1 MLWLYRF
8 IIGYLEVEFSGDV
21 AEIILNICAKQGISL
36 WSIKRRDK
44 KIRGFIT
51 VMDFKILPRV
61 AKKCGIRVHI
71 LKRRG
76 FSFIVGRYKKRL
88 GIPVGA
94 AIFFCFL
101 EVMSCFI
108 WTVEVSGN
116 KTLPEKDILAACEK
130 IGVKEGRLKSS
141 VNPKTA
147 KQELLLELNKLAWA
161 SVNIEGCRV
170 TVNVS
175 EAAQKAEEKG
185 TPTNLKASADGIITK
200 INITSGNCLVKPGDT
215 VAKGDLLVSGVIERA
230 DSTQFVRSAGSITAK
245 TERELTVSG
254 YYKRTVGEKT
264 GKIKKKSVLS
274 FFGINIPLFLGRENG
289 NYESRTEIKE
299 ASLLGKSLPI
309 RLYTKYFEMTAQKEV
324 IFSKEELLKEL
335 EEELTRAAQ
344 VEKIADFE
352 VKNREIDE
360 IEGGIR
366 LKALISAEENIA
378 VEENMLFST
387 GN

>member
-51 VMDFKILPRV
+51 VRDFKALPRI
-61 AKKCGIRVHI
+61 AKGSGIRVHI
-71 LKRRG
+71 LKKRG
-76 FSFIVGRYKKRL
+76 FPFIVRRYKKRL

-101 EVMSCFI
+101 EFMSCFI
-108 WTVEVSGN
+108 WTVEISGS
-116 KTLPEKDILAACEK
+116 KTVPEKEILAACEK
-130 IGVKEGRLKSS
+130 IGVKEGAKKSS

-147 KQELLLELNKLAWA
+147 KQELLLELDKLAWA
-161 SVNIEGCRV
+161 SVNIEGCRA

-175 EAAQKAEEKG
+175 EAAQKAEENG
-185 TPTNLKASADGIITK
+185 TPTNLKAAADGIITK

-230 DSTQFVRSAGSITAK
+230 DSTCFVRSAGSITAK
-245 TERELTVSG
+245 TERELTVSA
-254 YYKRTVGEKT
+254 YYERNVGEKT
-264 GKIKKKSVLS
+264 GRIKRKSVLS
-274 FFGINIPLFLGRENG
+274 FFGVDIPLFLGRENG
-289 NYESRTEIKE
+289 SYKSRTELKE
-299 ASLLGKSLPI
+299 ASLLGKRLPI
-309 RLYTKYFEMTAQKEV
+309 RLYTKYFEMTAHKEV
-324 IFSKEELLKEL
+324 ILSKDELLKEL

-352 VKNREIDE
+352 VKNREFDE

-366 LKALISAEENIA
+366 LKAIISAEENIA
-378 VEENMLFST
+378 VEEIMLFST

>member
-21 AEIILNICAKQGISL
+21 AEVILNICAKQGISL
-36 WSIKRRDK
+36 WSIKRRDR

-51 VMDFKILPRV
+51 VRDFKTLPRV
-61 AKKCGIRVHI
+61 AKKSGIRVHI
-71 LKRRG
+71 LKKRG
-76 FSFIVGRYKKRL
+76 FPFIVRRYKKRL

-101 EVMSCFI
+101 ELMSCFI

-116 KTLPEKDILAACEK
+116 KGVPEKDILAACEK
-130 IGVKEGRLKSS
+130 IGVKEGAKKSS

-147 KQELLLELNKLAWA
+147 KQELLLELDKLAWA

-175 EAAQKAEEKG
+175 EAAQKAEENG
-185 TPTNLKASADGIITK
+185 TPTNLKAAADGIITK

-230 DSTQFVRSAGSITAK
+230 DSTDFVRSVGSITAK
-245 TERELTVSG
+245 TERELTVSA
-254 YYKRTVGEKT
+254 YYKRNISEKT
-264 GKIKKKSVLS
+264 GRIKRKRVLT
-274 FFGINIPLFLGRENG
+274 FFGVDIPLFLGRENG
-289 NYESRTEIKE
+289 SFKSRTEVKE

-324 IFSKEELLKEL
+324 ILSKEELLKEL
-335 EEELTRAAQ
+335 EGELTKAVQ

-352 VKNREIDE
+352 VKNREFDE

-366 LKALISAEENIA
+366 LKAIISAEENIA

>member
-8 IIGYLEVEFSGDV
+8 IIGYLEVEYSGDV
-21 AEIILNICAKQGISL
+21 TEIILNICAKQGISL

-51 VMDFKILPRV
+51 VRDFKTLPRI
-61 AKKCGIRVHI
+61 AKGSGIRVHI
-71 LKRRG
+71 LKKRG
-76 FSFIVGRYKKRL
+76 FPFIARRYKKRL

-116 KTLPEKDILAACEK
+116 KTLPERDILAACEK
-130 IGVKEGRLKSS
+130 IGVKEGAKKSS

-147 KQELLLELNKLAWA
+147 KQELLLELSKLAWA

-175 EAAQKAEEKG
+175 EAAQKSEENG
-185 TPTNLKASADGIITK
+185 TPTNLKAAADGIITK

-230 DSTQFVRSAGSITAK
+230 DSTGFVRSVGNVTAK
-245 TERELTVSG
+245 TERELTVSA
-254 YYKRTVGEKT
+254 YYKRNVSEKT
-264 GKIKKKSVLS
+264 GRIKRKRVLS
-274 FFGINIPLFLGRENG
+274 FFGIDIPLFLGHENG
-289 NYESRTEIKE
+289 SFKSRTEVKE
-299 ASLLGKSLPI
+299 ALLLGKSLPI
-309 RLYTKYFEMTAQKEV
+309 RLYTKYYEMTVQKEV
-324 IFSKEELLKEL
+324 ILSKDELLKEL
-335 EEELTRAAQ
+335 EEELKKAAQ

-352 VKNREIDE
+352 VKNREFDE

-366 LKALISAEENIA
+366 LKAIIYAEENIA
-378 VEENMLFST
+378 AEEIMLFST

>member
-1 MLWLYRF
+1 M
-8 IIGYLEVEFSGDV
+8 
-21 AEIILNICAKQGISL
+21 
-36 WSIKRRDK
+36 
-44 KIRGFIT
+44 
-51 VMDFKILPRV
+51 
-61 AKKCGIRVHI
+61 
-71 LKRRG
+71 
-76 FSFIVGRYKKRL
+76 
-88 GIPVGA
+88 
-94 AIFFCFL
+94 
-101 EVMSCFI
+101 
-108 WTVEVSGN
+108 
-116 KTLPEKDILAACEK
+116 
-130 IGVKEGRLKSS
+130 
-141 VNPKTA
+141 
-147 KQELLLELNKLAWA
+147 
-161 SVNIEGCRV
+161 
-170 TVNVS
+170 
-175 EAAQKAEEKG
+175 AQKAKEKG

-254 YYKRTVGEKT
+254 YYKRTLDEKI
-264 GKIKKKSVLS
+264 GRIKRKSVLS

-324 IFSKEELLKEL
+324 ILSKEELLKEL

-352 VKNREIDE
+352 VKNREFDE

>member
-8 IIGYLEVEFSGDV
+8 IIGYLEVEYSGDV
-21 AEIILNICAKQGISL
+21 TEIILNICAKQGISL
-36 WSIKRRDK
+36 WGIKRRDK

-51 VMDFKILPRV
+51 VRDFKTLPRI
-61 AKKCGIRVHI
+61 AKGSGIRVHI
-71 LKRRG
+71 LKKRG
-76 FSFIVGRYKKRL
+76 FPFIARRYKKRL

-116 KTLPEKDILAACEK
+116 KTLPERDILAACEK
-130 IGVKEGRLKSS
+130 IGVKEGAKKSS

-147 KQELLLELNKLAWA
+147 KQELLLELSKLAWA

-175 EAAQKAEEKG
+175 ESAQKAEENG
-185 TPTNLKASADGIITK
+185 TPTNLKATADGIITK

-230 DSTQFVRSAGSITAK
+230 DSTGFVRSVGNITAK
-245 TERELTVSG
+245 TERELTVSA
-254 YYKRTVGEKT
+254 YYKRNVSEKT
-264 GKIKKKSVLS
+264 GRIKRKSVLS
-274 FFGINIPLFLGRENG
+274 FFGIDVPLFLGHENG
-289 NYESRTEIKE
+289 TFKSRTEIKE

-309 RLYTKYFEMTAQKEV
+309 RLYTKYYEMTVQKEV
-324 IFSKEELLKEL
+324 ILSKDELLKEL
-335 EEELTRAAQ
+335 EEELTKAAQ

-352 VKNREIDE
+352 VKNREFDE

-366 LKALISAEENIA
+366 LKAIIYAEENIA
-378 VEENMLFST
+378 AEEIMLFST

>member
-21 AEIILNICAKQGISL
+21 TEIILNICAKQGISL

-51 VMDFKILPRV
+51 VRDFKSLPRV
-61 AKKCGIRVHI
+61 AKGSGIRVHI
-71 LKRRG
+71 LKKRG
-76 FSFIVGRYKKRL
+76 FPFIVGRYKKRL

-94 AIFFCFL
+94 VIFFCFL
-101 EVMSCFI
+101 ELMSCFI
-108 WTVEVSGN
+108 WTVEVSAN
-116 KTLPEKDILAACEK
+116 KTVPEKDILAACEK
-130 IGVKEGRLKSS
+130 IGVREGIKKSS

-147 KQELLLELNKLAWA
+147 KQELLLELDKLAWA
-161 SVNIEGCRV
+161 SVNIEGCRA

-175 EAAQKAEEKG
+175 EAVQKAEKNG

-200 INITSGNCLVKPGDT
+200 INITSGNCLVKPGET
-215 VAKGDLLVSGVIERA
+215 VAKGDLLVSGAIERT
-230 DSTQFVRSAGSITAK
+230 DSTQFVRSAGSIIAK

-274 FFGINIPLFLGRENG
+274 FFGIDIPLFLGHESLS
-289 NYESRTEIKE
+289 YESRMEVKE

-309 RLYTKYFEMTAQKEV
+309 RLYTKYLEMTAQKEV
-324 IFSKEELLKEL
+324 ILSKEELLKEL
-335 EEELTRAAQ
+335 EEKLTRAAQ
-344 VEKIADFE
+344 VEKIADFK
-352 VKNREIDE
+352 VKNREFDE
-360 IEGGIR
+360 IQGGIR

-378 VEENMLFST
+378 VEEIMLFST

>member
-21 AEIILNICAKQGISL
+21 TEIILNICAKQGIFL

-51 VMDFKILPRV
+51 VRDFKTLPRV
-61 AKKCGIRVHI
+61 AKGSGIRVHI
-71 LKRRG
+71 LKKRG
-76 FSFIVGRYKKRL
+76 FPFIVGRYKKRL

-94 AIFFCFL
+94 VIFLCFL
-101 EVMSCFI
+101 EFMSCFI

-116 KTLPEKDILAACEK
+116 KAVPEKDILVACEK
-130 IGVKEGRLKSS
+130 IGVKEGIKKSS

-161 SVNIEGCRV
+161 SVNIEGCRA

-175 EAAQKAEEKG
+175 EAVQKAEENG

-200 INITSGNCLVKPGDT
+200 INITSGNCLVKPGDI
-215 VAKGDLLVSGVIERA
+215 VSKGDLLVSGVIERA
-230 DSTQFVRSAGSITAK
+230 ESTQFVRSAGSITAK

-274 FFGINIPLFLGRENG
+274 FFGIDIPLFLGRESLS
-289 NYESRTEIKE
+289 YESRTKVKE
-299 ASLLGKSLPI
+299 ATFLGKSLPI
-309 RLYTKYFEMTAQKEV
+309 RLYTKYFEMTAYKEV
-324 IFSKEELLKEL
+324 ILSKEELLKEL
-335 EEELTRAAQ
+335 EERLTRAAQ

-352 VKNREIDE
+352 VKNREFDE